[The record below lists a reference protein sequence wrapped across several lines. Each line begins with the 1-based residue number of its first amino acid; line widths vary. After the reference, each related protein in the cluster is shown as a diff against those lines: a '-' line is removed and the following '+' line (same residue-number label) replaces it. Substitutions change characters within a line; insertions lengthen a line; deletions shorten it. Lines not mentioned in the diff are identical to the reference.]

1 VGLFG
6 NNNKP
11 KEEPLFKN
19 SYLGF
24 WVKVYNNRVEFK
36 SGVGSKSIPIN
47 EIASIQVPMMGMW
60 NITLE
65 TTGGKKYSIPTNKK
79 KEVQKAI
86 YDAQASLAGGITTKT
101 TSADEIAKYNDLK
114 EKGVITKEEFE
125 QKKKQLLGL

>member
-1 VGLFG
+1 
-6 NNNKP
+6 
-11 KEEPLFKN
+11 
-19 SYLGF
+19 
-24 WVKVYNNRVEFK
+24 
-36 SGVGSKSIPIN
+36 
-47 EIASIQVPMMGMW
+47 MMGMW